1 MSRHRTFV
9 GAAIVV
15 GAVAVGSSACA
26 AYGVPSQYPVPIARV
41 DDRAYG
47 VGYDEGREEGE
58 RDARRRAAYDY
69 ARHGEFRDADR
80 GYRGGDR
87 NAYRS
92 VFRQGFMDG
101 YRDGYRRVGPAYG
114 SRQGSQGSWDP
125 TPGRNDR
132 ARARYVSP
140 AAEHGYR
147 DGYAQGQSDRRDRD
161 RYDPVSARR
170 YRSADDDYNGRDGSR
185 DQYKREY
192 RAAFVQG
199 YERGYRER

>member
-1 MSRHRTFV
+1 MSRHLALV
-9 GAAIVV
+9 AIVV

-26 AYGVPSQYPVPIARV
+26 SYGTLSQYPAPIGRV
-41 DDRAYG
+41 DDRGYRA
-47 VGYDEGREEGE
+47 GYDEGRDQGE

-92 VFRQGFMDG
+92 GFRQGFMDG
-101 YRDGYRRVGPAYG
+101 YRDGYRRSGPAYG
-114 SRQGSQGSWDP
+114 SRQGAQGPWDP
-125 TPGRNDR
+125 NAGRNDR
-132 ARARYVSP
+132 ARTRYVSP

-147 DGYAQGQSDRRDRD
+147 DGHDQGQSDRRDRD
-161 RYDPVSARR
+161 RYDPVGARR
-170 YRSADDDYNGRDGSR
+170 YRSADHDYKGSYGSR

-192 RAAFVQG
+192 RDAFVQG
-199 YERGYRER
+199 YERGYRQG